1 MNGALRAG
9 VIDVHAHWLP
19 RDLLALPPGNPLGGM
34 HDRDGELF
42 LGDSR
47 LTFPTAAMTDIDVIV
62 TDTLKA
68 GLGARVISAPPFAF
82 PMHAPAEAD
91 EYVASYNEQLAGAVS
106 GTDGT
111 LVGLGLVRLDDVD
124 AARRELTRL
133 SAAEGVAGVAVPPV
147 VDGRSFDRDAPREI
161 LGIAAGLG
169 LSVLVHPMQLPRPE
183 WGHHYL
189 VNLIGNPV
197 ETTTA
202 VAATLLGGVLEELP
216 DLRICF
222 VHGGGC
228 APLLLGRWGH
238 GWRSRADVH
247 RGSTRP
253 PAESFGLLYFDTI
266 THDPEVLRLL
276 RSHASLERI
285 VCGSDY
291 PFEMA
296 QPDPVGFP
304 VEHGIDAAVLEANG
318 RRFLGMSPRPWRESV
333 GEGERAVGT

>member
-1 MNGALRAG
+1 MNGDIRAG

-34 HDRDGELF
+34 NDRDGELF
-42 LGDSR
+42 LGEIPLS
-47 LTFPTAAMTDIDVIV
+47 FPTAAMTDVDTIV
-62 TDTLKA
+62 ADTLKA

-82 PMHAPAEAD
+82 PVHAPAEAD
-91 EYVASYNEQLAGAVS
+91 DYITAYNEQLADAVS
-106 GTDGT
+106 RTDGT
-111 LVGLGLVRLDDVD
+111 LVGLGLVRLDDVA

-133 SAAEGVAGVAVPPV
+133 AAAEGIAGVAVPPV
-147 VDGRSFDRDAPREI
+147 VDGRSYDRGVPREV
-161 LGIAAGLG
+161 LGVAAELG
-169 LSVLVHPMQLPRPE
+169 LSVLVHPMQLPRAE
-183 WGHHYL
+183 WDHHYL

-202 VAATLLGGVLEELP
+202 VAGVLLGGVLEELP

-228 APLLLGRWGH
+228 APSLLGRWGH
-238 GWRSRADVH
+238 GWRSRDDVR

-276 RSHASLERI
+276 RAHASPDRI

-291 PFEMA
+291 PFDMA
-296 QPDPVGFP
+296 QPDPVGFLLG
-304 VEHGIDAAVLEANG
+304 HGIDAAVLEANG
-318 RRFLGMSPRPWRESV
+318 RRFLGMKPAHTAR
-333 GEGERAVGT
+333 

>member
-19 RDLLALPPGNPLGGM
+19 RDLLALPPGNTLGGM
-34 HDRDGELF
+34 HDRGGELF
-42 LGDSR
+42 LGDHR
-47 LTFPTAAMTDIDVIV
+47 LAFPTAAMTDIDVIIA
-62 TDTLKA
+62 DTQQA

-82 PMHAPAEAD
+82 PVHAPAKAD
-91 EYVASYNEQLAGAVS
+91 EYVTAYNEQLAAAVS
-106 GTDGT
+106 GSDGV
-111 LVGLGLVRLDDVD
+111 LAGLGLVRLDDAD

-133 SAAEGVAGVAVPPV
+133 AAAEGVAGVAVPPV
-147 VDGRSFDRDAPREI
+147 VDGRSFDRGAPREI
-161 LGIAAGLG
+161 LGIAAELG

-183 WGHHYL
+183 WDHHYL

-197 ETTTA
+197 ESTTA
-202 VAATLLGGVLEELP
+202 VASLLLSGVLEELP
-216 DLRICF
+216 DLRVCF

-228 APLLLGRWGH
+228 APSLIGRWGH
-238 GWRSRADVH
+238 GWRSRPDVH

-253 PAESFGLLYFDTI
+253 PAESFDLLYFDTV

-276 RSHASLERI
+276 RSHASAERI

-304 VEHGIDAAVLEANG
+304 VENGIDAATLEANG
-318 RRFLGMSPRPWRESV
+318 RRFLGLRPADTSR
-333 GEGERAVGT
+333 